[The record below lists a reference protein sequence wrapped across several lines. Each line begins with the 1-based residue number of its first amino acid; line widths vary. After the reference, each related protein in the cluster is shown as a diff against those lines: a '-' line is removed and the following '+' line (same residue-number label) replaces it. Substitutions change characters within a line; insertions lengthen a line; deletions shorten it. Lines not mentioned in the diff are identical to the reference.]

1 VLVASLVSKL
11 IAKFATAVTH
21 IVTVWVVPYDPVSL
35 FSRLDRD
42 DYAVL
47 QMTAQVLFGAT
58 FIPKAEITVTSEG
71 TIGQR
76 FVPDAGTWEVREQ
89 ALRSDILVHNF
100 SYC

>member
-1 VLVASLVSKL
+1 MLVASLVSKL

-47 QMTAQVLFGAT
+47 QMTAQILFGAT
-58 FIPKAEITVTSEG
+58 FIPKAEVTLSSEG

-76 FVPDAGTWEVREQ
+76 FVPDTCTWEVREQ
-89 ALRSDILVHNF
+89 ALRSDILVHYY
-100 SYC
+100 SPM